1 MVKWTHEVSGT
12 AIHPLSVNQ
21 SCTCAAHHVCQSC
34 QGQGDHLRAVN
45 AKLLAA
51 LEGLVKTMNE
61 ELSALVDTGK
71 VNASKTRF
79 AFTRAREAIEEAN
92 K

>member
-34 QGQGDHLRAVN
+34 QGQDDRLRAVN

-51 LEGLVKTMNE
+51 AEKILVKWGR
-61 ELSALVDTGK
+61 LHPDDRALL
-71 VNASKTRF
+71 
-79 AFTRAREAIEEAN
+79 REAIEEA
-92 K
+92 KK